1 MNSIFKKLA
10 CIVSIFLICGSVQAY
25 SCIGK
30 VGNVVVGPNGTL
42 TVSFGQIGWVYL
54 CNLNQSYNGVQPE
67 ACKGI
72 LSIFMSAKLSDRNVE
87 MWFSDASNSCTNQ
100 GHPAWAD
107 LKDWYFGPDLK

>member
-1 MNSIFKKLA
+1 MNNFIKKITWVFSLVFV
-10 CIVSIFLICGSVQAY
+10 CSGVQAY
-25 SCIGK
+25 SCTGK
-30 VGNVVVGPNGTL
+30 VGDVVVGPNGTL

-54 CNLNQSYNGVQPE
+54 CNMSQTYNGVQPE

-107 LKDWYFGPDLK
+107 LKDWYFGPNLK